1 MIQDR
6 EGNPL
11 PGATA
16 EAAAELDAA
25 LESFSLYCGDPVAHV
40 NRAIAAAPQFTM
52 AHAVK
57 AWLFA
62 LATEPRATD
71 YARKLAAEA
80 GNLDLAADP
89 RAASLLDSLTPLLG
103 GDWSA
108 AAGRLDRHNA
118 AFPRDLLGIQAGHL
132 VDFYRAGS
140 RSLRDRIAR
149 VLPRWS
155 PADPAYGVL
164 LGMYAFGLEE
174 NGAYG
179 IAEET
184 GRRAIDLEPRDC
196 WAHHAV
202 AHVMEM
208 QGRAQD
214 GIGWMITRE
223 PHWAAEDNAFKVHNW
238 WHRALWHLD
247 LCDIDAALAL
257 YDGPIRGLRSSVAL
271 DLVDA
276 AALLWRVELCGGTV
290 GDRWN
295 ELADAWATQTD
306 GNYPFNDWH
315 AAMAALG
322 AGRSDLVERLLANL
336 RATRADSEVG
346 AWARE
351 TALPLIEGFARFRD
365 GDYVGTVEQLL
376 PVRYLANRFG
386 GSHAQRD
393 VIDWTVSEAATRG
406 AMHDIAEALANER
419 LATRPHSPLLRG
431 LVARVANTTTR
442 RDDA

>member
-1 MIQDR
+1 MIRDR

-11 PGATA
+11 PGANA
-16 EAAAELDAA
+16 EAATEFDAA
-25 LESFSLYCGDPVAHV
+25 LASFSLYSGDPVAHI
-40 NRAIAAAPQFTM
+40 NRAITAAPEFAM
-52 AHAVK
+52 ARAVK

-62 LATEPRATD
+62 LATEPGASD
-71 YARKLAAEA
+71 YARKLAAET
-80 GNLDLAADP
+80 GNIPLAADP
-89 RAASLLDSLTPLLG
+89 RAASLLGSLTPLLR

-108 AAGRLDRHNA
+108 AAVRLDYHNA
-118 AFPRDLLGIQAGHL
+118 QFPRDLLGIQAGHL

-140 RSLRDRIAR
+140 RSLRDRLAR

-155 PADPAYGVL
+155 ADDPAYGVL

-174 NGAYG
+174 TGAYAS
-179 IAEET
+179 AEET
-184 GRRAIDLEPRDC
+184 GRRAIELEPRDC

-208 QGRAQD
+208 QGRAED
-214 GIGWMITRE
+214 GIDWMITRE
-223 PHWAAEDNAFKVHNW
+223 PHWAADDNAFKVHNW

-247 LCDIDAALAL
+247 LCDIGAALAL

-295 ELADAWATQTD
+295 ELADAWAAQAD

-315 AAMAALG
+315 AAIAALG
-322 AGRSDLVERLLANL
+322 AGRSDLVDRSIASL
-336 RATRADSEVG
+336 RATRADSETG

-351 TALPLIEGFARFRD
+351 TALPLIDGFTRFRD
-365 GDYVGTVEQLL
+365 GDYAGAVERLL

-393 VIDWTVSEAATRG
+393 VIDWTVTEAAARG
-406 AMHDIAEALANER
+406 GMRDLAEALGNER
-419 LATRPHSPLLRG
+419 LATRPHSPQLRG
-431 LVARVANTTTR
+431 FLARVASTTE
-442 RDDA
+442 